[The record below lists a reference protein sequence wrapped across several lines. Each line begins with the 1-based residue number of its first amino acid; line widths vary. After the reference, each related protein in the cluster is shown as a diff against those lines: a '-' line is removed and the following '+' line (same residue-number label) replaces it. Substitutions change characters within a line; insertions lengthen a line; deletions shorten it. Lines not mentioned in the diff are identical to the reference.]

1 MSVHSIKRS
10 QILSQ
15 HQVVTNL
22 FKIVH
27 YAHLLYIYIYIYI
40 LFFQLVIGTIVSI
53 SYFNY
58 RFASVCPAQSQLV
71 KSLLKFLCWPFRGKS
86 KLHILYSIYSCAI

>member
-1 MSVHSIKRS
+1 MSVHSIKRR

-27 YAHLLYIYIYIYI
+27 YAHLLYIYI

-58 RFASVCPAQSQLV
+58 RFVSVCPAQSQLV
-71 KSLLKFLCWPFRGKS
+71 KSLLKFLCWPFKGKS
-86 KLHILYSIYSCAI
+86 KLHVLYSIYSCAI